1 MIRVLITRPR
11 NQAEAF
17 GTALQAAGFE
27 PVYFPVIEIRPMDD
41 HTALDHTLTN
51 LKHYDWIIFTSVN
64 GVDAFFERLELFTTA
79 QCDEKN
85 MRVAAI
91 GPRTAEAL
99 KLRGLNPDFVPN
111 EYVAESILPGFGDL
125 RGQRIL
131 LVQAEI
137 ARKALSEAISKAGGA
152 AHQVAVYQTL
162 PAQPDP
168 EGLSALRSGVNVVTL
183 TSPSTVRNF
192 VACIRKNGF
201 DPFHLPCDPLFA
213 CIGPITEQ
221 VAKDEGLPRLIVS
234 AEFTTQGLIKLI
246 GKLIVS

>member
-17 GTALQAAGFE
+17 GTALQAEGLE
-27 PVYFPVIEIRPMDD
+27 PVYFPVIEIRPIDD
-41 HTALDHTLTN
+41 HTALDHALTN
-51 LKHYDWIIFTSVN
+51 LKHYDWIVFTSVN
-64 GVDAFFERLELFTTA
+64 GVDTFFERLEFFTKA
-79 QCDEKN
+79 QCDVKN

-99 KLRGLNPDFVPN
+99 KSRGLNPDFVPD

-125 RGQRIL
+125 SAQRIL
-131 LVQAEI
+131 LPQAEI
-137 ARKALSEAISKAGGA
+137 ASKALPEAIIKAGGM
-152 AHQVAVYQTL
+152 AHQLAVYQTL
-162 PAQPDP
+162 PVQPDP

-192 VACIRKNGF
+192 VACVRKNGL
-201 DPFHLPCDPLFA
+201 DPFHLPCSPLFA

-221 VAKDEGLPRLIVS
+221 AAKDEGLPNLIVS
-234 AEFTTQGLIKLI
+234 AEFTTQGLIEVI
-246 GKLIVS
+246 GKSVIY